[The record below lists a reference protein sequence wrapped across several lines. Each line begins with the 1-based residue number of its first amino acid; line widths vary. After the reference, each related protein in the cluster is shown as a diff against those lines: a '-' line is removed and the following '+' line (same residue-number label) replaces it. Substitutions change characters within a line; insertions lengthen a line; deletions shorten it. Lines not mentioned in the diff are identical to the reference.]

1 MAAQLR
7 KALKSKNPEKLIK
20 QLVSHFT
27 RYLNKENLE
36 KAVTQNIDITS
47 TIYNRYALTN
57 PAILPLFKAVMRL
70 YWPEFEEAITNV
82 PRIYATLMKNPENRQ
97 ILQTPQAI
105 RYLNEQCEKF
115 YTYTYHVVWS

>member
-1 MAAQLR
+1 VAAQLR
-7 KALKSKNPEKLIK
+7 KALKSKNPEKLVK